1 MERQEQSVL
10 QQAKT
15 RGTSHFKTRLVT
27 AFVQT
32 SEGRADDILKEYG
45 CEVYTQLGDIA
56 IATIPIHRLSEL
68 SQHPAVKRIEA
79 SPRAT
84 ALTDT
89 VSTVVNALPI
99 YTPSVQ
105 HPAFT
110 GERVVV
116 GVMDIGFDLTH
127 PNFYADATL
136 GRYRVGAF
144 WDMLSKDTVD
154 SQFPVGRDFKG
165 YDEVLAQQCST
176 DGKTQTHGTHTL
188 GIAAGSGY
196 DSNFRGMAF
205 GSDICLVSNAVSDD
219 IEYIDSAD
227 VYKYTTAT
235 DALGFKYIFDYADE
249 QGKPCVASF
258 SEGYGPY
265 LDEDDSLCN
274 AFLEKLNGPGRII
287 VSSAGNEGIRP
298 TYFSKPIGVESA
310 GSFIHTEEKEA
321 SYRIKSDG
329 SVVLRLLVYQ
339 KDGTMSDSL
348 RLASLTM
355 LRDSLL
361 SDTLL
366 LAEDTLVVSARLSHS
381 YFDSDSLFYLQL
393 QSGKALSELPYI
405 ALVVDGEETNIEV
418 YGTSSSFFVNR
429 STDTRW
435 NAAVYGHNVM
445 APSCFPSVICV
456 GSTAHRLGFTNY
468 KGVYRDFSSGNE
480 VGKRSS
486 YSSTGPAMNGLTKP
500 DVMAPGDNIISSYSS
515 FYLESNPTANDINS
529 DVAHFTVGDRTYAW
543 NANTGTSM
551 AAPVV
556 AGIIALW
563 LEACPTLTKDDVLYV
578 LSRTCRQPVPTLDYP
593 NNEYGYG
600 EIDAYRGLLEV
611 LGFSKVE
618 GISQNQPAKARIE
631 LNNSQL
637 RLCFDKPVEAP
648 VYVCV
653 YSLEGKMVWQT
664 QLSANSDEATVNLP
678 RFSSGVYAVQL
689 RSSDVEVSGSQLIRL

>member
-1 MERQEQSVL
+1 M
-10 QQAKT
+10 
-15 RGTSHFKTRLVT
+15 
-27 AFVQT
+27 
-32 SEGRADDILKEYG
+32 LKEYG
-45 CEVYTQLGDIA
+45 CETYAQLGDIA
-56 IATIPIHRLSEL
+56 IATIPVHSLNVL

-110 GERVVV
+110 GEGVVV

-127 PNFYADATL
+127 PNFYSDAAL

-144 WDMLSKDTVD
+144 WDMLSKDTIG
-154 SQFPVGRDFKG
+154 SPFPVGRDFRG

-176 DGKTQTHGTHTL
+176 DGCMQTHGTHTL

-205 GSDICLVSNAVSDD
+205 GSDICLVSNAVSED
-219 IEYIDSAD
+219 IEFIDSAD

-235 DALGFKYIFDYADE
+235 DALGFKFIFDYADE

-265 LDEDDSLCN
+265 MDEDDSLYN

-298 TYFSKPIGVESA
+298 TFISKPIGVGSA
-310 GSFIHTEEKEA
+310 GSFISTTEKEA

-329 SVVLRLLVYQ
+329 PVTLRLLCYQ
-339 KDGTMSDSL
+339 KSGTMSDSL
-348 RLASLTM
+348 RLSSLTM

-366 LAEDTLVVSARLSHS
+366 LAEDTLVVTTRLSHS
-381 YFDSDSLFYLQL
+381 YFDTDSLLYLQL
-393 QSGKALSELPYI
+393 KSGRELSSLPYI
-405 ALVVDGEETNIEV
+405 ALVVEGEETSIEV

-435 NAAVYGHNVM
+435 NAAEYGHNVM

-500 DVMAPGDNIISSYSS
+500 DVTAPGDNVISSYSS
-515 FYLESNPTANDINS
+515 FYLESNPSANDIDS
-529 DVAHFTVGDRTYAW
+529 DVAHFTVGGRTYAW

-578 LSRTCRQPVPTLDYP
+578 LSRTCRQPEPMLDYP
-593 NNEYGYG
+593 NNEYGFG

-611 LGFSKVE
+611 LGFSKIE
-618 GISQNQPAKARIE
+618 SISQSQPAKAHVE
-631 LNNSQL
+631 LKDGQL
-637 RLCFDKPVEAP
+637 RLRCEKPVKAP
-648 VYVCV
+648 VNVCV
-653 YSLEGKMVWQT
+653 YSLEGKMVLQT
-664 QLSANSDEATVNLP
+664 RLPANTHEVTVNLP
-678 RFSSGVYAVQL
+678 HVSSGIYAVQL
-689 RSSDVEVSGSQLIRL
+689 QSSDVELSGSQLIRL